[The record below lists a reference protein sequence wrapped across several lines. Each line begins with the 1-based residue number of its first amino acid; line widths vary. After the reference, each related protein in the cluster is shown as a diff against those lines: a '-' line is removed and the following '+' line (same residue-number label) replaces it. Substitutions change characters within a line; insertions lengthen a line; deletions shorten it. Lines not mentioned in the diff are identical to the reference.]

1 MAREKEL
8 QHMLEDIRLEVEM
21 TRSYTGYAEFS
32 DAVMQAMA
40 AVPRHEFVPP
50 DMQLFAYANGPLS
63 IGHGQTISQPYI
75 VALMTE
81 LLAVGKSDTVLE
93 IGTGSGY
100 QCAVLATLVKQVYSM
115 EVVEPLGREAGER
128 LARMG
133 YRNVKTCVGDGY
145 SGWPEHAPYDGI
157 IVTAAAPY
165 IPEPLIEQLKPD
177 ARLVIPVGKPYS
189 AQELLVV
196 EKSPEGGVH
205 QRSVLPV
212 AFVPLTH
219 SQQPH

>member
-1 MAREKEL
+1 MAREKEM
-8 QHMLEDIRLEVEM
+8 QHMLEDIVLEVKL
-21 TRSYTGYAEFS
+21 TRSYTGYERFS
-32 DAVMQAMA
+32 EAVMKAMA

-81 LLAVGKSDTVLE
+81 LLNVNDTATVLE

-100 QCAVLATLVKQVYSM
+100 QSAVLATLAKQVYSM
-115 EVVEPLGREAGER
+115 EVVEALGLEARDR
-128 LARMG
+128 LKRMG
-133 YRNVKTCVGDGY
+133 YHNIKTCVGDGY
-145 SGWPEHAPYDGI
+145 LGWPEHAPYDGI

-165 IPEPLIEQLKPD
+165 IPEPLIEQLKPG
-177 ARLVIPVGKPYS
+177 ARLVIPVGKPFS
-189 AQELLVV
+189 SQELMVV
-196 EKSPEGGVH
+196 EKGFSGGVH
-205 QRSVLPV
+205 KRPVLPV

-219 SQQPH
+219 GQTH

>member
-1 MAREKEL
+1 MAREKEM
-8 QHMLEDIRLEVEM
+8 QHMLEDIRLEVKI

-32 DAVMQAMA
+32 EKVMQAMA
-40 AVPRHEFVPP
+40 TVPRHEFVPAE
-50 DMQLFAYANGPLS
+50 MQLFAYANGPLS

-81 LLAVGKSDTVLE
+81 LLAVDGNATVLE

-100 QCAVLATLVKQVYSM
+100 QSAVLSQLVKQVYSM
-115 EVVEPLGREAGER
+115 EVVEPLGREAKER
-128 LARMG
+128 LVRLG
-133 YRNVKTCVGDGY
+133 YHNIETRVGDGY
-145 SGWPEHAPYDGI
+145 LGWPEHAPYVGI

-165 IPEPLIEQLKPD
+165 IPEALIEQLKPG
-177 ARLVIPVGKPYS
+177 ARLVIPVGKPFS
-189 AQELLVV
+189 GQELLVM
-196 EKSPEGGVH
+196 EKGPDGGVQ

-219 SQQPH
+219 GPSH

>member
-1 MAREKEL
+1 MAREKEM
-8 QHMLEDIRLEVEM
+8 QHMLEDIRLEVKI

-32 DAVMQAMA
+32 EKVMQAMA
-40 AVPRHEFVPP
+40 TVPRHEFVPAE
-50 DMQLFAYANGPLS
+50 MQLFAYANGPLS

-81 LLAVGKSDTVLE
+81 LLAVDGNATVLE

-100 QCAVLATLVKQVYSM
+100 QSAVLSQLVKQVYSM
-115 EVVEPLGREAGER
+115 EVVEPLGREAKER
-128 LARMG
+128 LVRLG
-133 YRNVKTCVGDGY
+133 YHNIETRVGDGY
-145 SGWPEHAPYDGI
+145 LGWPEHAPYDGI

-165 IPEPLIEQLKPD
+165 IPEALIEQLKPG
-177 ARLVIPVGKPYS
+177 ARLVIPVGKPFS
-189 AQELLVV
+189 GQELLVM
-196 EKSPEGGVH
+196 EKGPDGGVQ

-219 SQQPH
+219 GPSH

>member
-1 MAREKEL
+1 MAREKEM
-8 QHMLEDIRLEVEM
+8 QHMLEDILLEVKM

-32 DAVMQAMA
+32 EAVMQAMA
-40 AVPRHEFVPP
+40 AVPRHDFVPP
-50 DMQLFAYANGPLS
+50 EMQLFAYANGPLS
-63 IGHGQTISQPYI
+63 IGYGQTISQPYI

-81 LLAVGKSDTVLE
+81 LLAVGNSDTVLE

-100 QCAVLATLVKQVYSM
+100 QSAVLSQLVKQVYSM
-115 EVVEPLGREAGER
+115 EVIEPLGREAKER

-133 YRNVKTCVGDGY
+133 YGNVETCVGDGY
-145 SGWPEHAPYDGI
+145 LGWPEHAPYDGI

-165 IPEPLIEQLKPD
+165 IPEALIEQLKPN
-177 ARLVIPVGKPYS
+177 ARLVIPVGKPYTG
-189 AQELLVV
+189 QELLVV
-196 EKSPEGGVH
+196 EKGPSGGAQ

-219 SQQPH
+219 GPSH